1 MTDAI
6 NYSKDFKLNKESSG
20 SKANKYGYYNNMA
33 TGDINFNLIADNI
46 NKFNAIFINQRNVLS
61 NALSN

>member
-6 NYSKDFKLNKESSG
+6 NYCKDFKLNEEANG
-20 SKANKYGYYNNMA
+20 SKGNKYGYYNNMA
-33 TGDINFNLIADNI
+33 TGDINFNLIADSI
-46 NKFNAIFINQRNVLS
+46 KKFNAIFINQRNVLS